1 MSSRSLFSV
10 CLVLALGSVLCAD
23 VVYFNDFSAGV
34 GPNLSVTPGT
44 LAIMQPFP
52 GCSSSIYC
60 TPFLGVSASATTAQP
75 LDNHTVTLSL
85 SGLPAHTQATVSLAL
100 FILSTWDGN
109 LPPHGPDN
117 WQLAVVGGP
126 TLLSTTFSNM
136 DGKSQCYPA
145 NCPAS
150 NPRWTGSVEHN
161 TLHAPWLTDSVY
173 LLSYSFAH
181 TGSSLALTFEAWGLQ
196 SSWDESWG
204 IDNLRVEVTGAPPS
218 VIPEPAT
225 FAMLAGVLLVQ
236 AALRRRALLK

>member
-23 VVYFNDFSAGV
+23 VVYFNDFSATV
-34 GPNLSVTPGT
+34 GPNLSVTSGT
-44 LAIMQPFP
+44 LAIMQPFQW
-52 GCSSSIYC
+52 CSSTVYC
-60 TPFLGVSASATTAQP
+60 TPFLGLSASATTAQP

-109 LPPHGPDN
+109 LPPYGPDN
-117 WQLAVVGGP
+117 WELAVLGGP
-126 TLLSTTFSNM
+126 TLLSTTFSNT

-161 TLHAPWLTDSVY
+161 TLHAPYTDSVY
-173 LLSYSFAH
+173 LLSYTFPH
-181 TGSSLALTFEAWGLQ
+181 TGSSLALTFRAWNLQ
-196 SSWDESWG
+196 GWSDEGWG
-204 IDNLRVEVTGAPPS
+204 MDNLRVEVTGAPPS

-225 FAMLAGVLLVQ
+225 FAMLAGVLLVL